1 MMEKNLILP
10 FLKKLSTNNNRE
22 WFTEH
27 KNEFLIAKSQMEELV
42 EQLIIRLSDFD
53 QAVGSLEAKKC
64 VFRIY
69 RDVRFAKNKAPYK
82 TNMGAFMVPGG
93 KKSGK
98 AGYYLHIEPGASF
111 LGGGIY
117 MPPSKILKDVREEV
131 LYGIDEFK
139 SIVEDQDF
147 KVVFGE
153 ISGERLKRPPK
164 GFPADFPEIEYLKLK
179 SYVAMHP
186 LKDEQITEPDF
197 LDYAADVFTRM
208 HPFNQFINRAF
219 H

>member
-1 MMEKNLILP
+1 MEKNLILP